1 MVAYGE
7 APAGGASPAELQRAA
22 GGLGADVLFV
32 RTAPSEEA
40 RAAPLPAVLRGGP
53 QRRRDSDGGGHAK
66 SAGRATAPLPT
77 LVSLGRDDEGADQHP
92 IYARIRALNRTALLV
107 ERVDAADGRVTDSV
121 TVVSAAAV
129 SPRHKSK

>member
-1 MVAYGE
+1 MSSSFVPRRRRRRAPRRCRRSSAAAHSVA
-7 APAGGASPAELQRAA
+7 ATATAA
-22 GGLGADVLFV
+22 G
-32 RTAPSEEA
+32 T
-40 RAAPLPAVLRGGP
+40 
-53 QRRRDSDGGGHAK
+53 K